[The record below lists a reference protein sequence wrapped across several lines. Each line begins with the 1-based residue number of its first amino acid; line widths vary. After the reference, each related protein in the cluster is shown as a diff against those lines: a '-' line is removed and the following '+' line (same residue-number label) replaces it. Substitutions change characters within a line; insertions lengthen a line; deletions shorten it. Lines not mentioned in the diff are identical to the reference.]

1 MQDADEN
8 REWYR
13 NLITKNIG
21 STQIYGTAILKF
33 NSIIARWKFR
43 VFFAF
48 LSNVEKNRTD

>member
-21 STQIYGTAILKF
+21 STQIYGAILKF
-33 NSIIARWKFR
+33 NSIIAR
-43 VFFAF
+43 
-48 LSNVEKNRTD
+48 

>member
-33 NSIIARWKFR
+33 NSIIAR
-43 VFFAF
+43 
-48 LSNVEKNRTD
+48 